1 MNEILIKNRDILIQ
15 AATRNYI
22 HGISAAQAGEL
33 YKTAKELGLPVG
45 KPNCPKCVLQMCIK
59 LGKYILDEEAKAP
72 ATQEP
77 AQETNRDTQ
86 DTPNTEDNKTISTT
100 KKKAPGRKTKND
112 KK

>member
-1 MNEILIKNRDILIQ
+1 MNEILIKNRDILVQ

-59 LGKYILDEEAKAP
+59 LGKYILNEEAKAP
-72 ATQEP
+72 ATPEP
-77 AQETNRDTQ
+77 AQATNGDTQ

-100 KKKAPGRKTKND
+100 KKKAPAKKTKTT

>member
-22 HGISAAQAGEL
+22 HGVSAAQASEL
-33 YKTAKELGLPVG
+33 YKVAQELGIPVG

-59 LGKYILDEEAKAP
+59 LGKYIINEEAKI
-72 ATQEP
+72 QKEML
-77 AQETNRDTQ
+77 QETNRDTQ
-86 DTPNTEDNKTISTT
+86 EAPNTKDNKTISTT
-100 KKKAPGRKTKND
+100 KKKAPVKKTKTT

>member
-1 MNEILIKNRDILIQ
+1 MNEILIKNRDILVQ

-22 HGISAAQAGEL
+22 HGVSAAQAGEL
-33 YKTAKELGLPVG
+33 YNTAKELGLTVG

-72 ATQEP
+72 ATKEP

-86 DTPNTEDNKTISTT
+86 NTPNTEDNKTISTA
-100 KKKAPGRKTKND
+100 KKKAQGRKTKNR
-112 KK
+112 